1 MNKKTL
7 KDINFENKKVIV
19 RLDFNVPI
27 ANNKITDDTRIK
39 AALETIKYLQNHNA
53 KIIMLSHLG
62 RIKTEDD
69 KKTRSLKLVAE
80 RLQELINHPV
90 IFVNETRGKNLE
102 TAINKLKAKDLLLI
116 ENTRFEDL
124 DGKKESKNDP
134 QLGKYWASLGDV
146 FVNDAF
152 GTAHRAH
159 ASNVGIATYIKD
171 SCIGFLIEKELTM
184 LNKVVINPERPFVAV
199 IGGAKVSDK
208 IDVIKQLLT
217 KADSVLIG
225 GGMAFTFMK
234 ALNYKI
240 GKSLVEND
248 KVDLAKELINLGK
261 DKLVL
266 PIDYITT
273 PEFKD
278 VKGTNTIDQNIAD
291 NLMGLDI
298 GAKTETLF
306 ASKLKS
312 AKTIIWNGPM
322 GVFEMDNFAHG
333 TKAICETIANL
344 KNAFS
349 LIGGGDSAAAVTKF
363 HYEKKVSFI
372 STGGGASLEYIEGK
386 ELPGITAIKDKTKIN
401 QNQEADKE
409 LSER

>member
-27 ANNKITDDTRIK
+27 ENNKITDDTRIK

-62 RIKTEDD
+62 RIKTEAD
-69 KKTRSLKLVAE
+69 KKTRSLSLVAKK
-80 RLQELINHPV
+80 LQELINHPV
-90 IFVNETRGKNLE
+90 IFINETRGKNLE
-102 TAINKLKAKDLLLI
+102 TAVNNLKAKDLLLI

-124 DGKKESKNDP
+124 NGKKESKNDP
-134 QLGKYWASLGDV
+134 ELGKYWASLGEV

-184 LNKVVINPERPFVAV
+184 LNKVVINPERPFVA
-199 IGGAKVSDK
+199 ILGGAKVSDK

-225 GGMAFTFMK
+225 GGMAYTFMK
-234 ALNYKI
+234 ALGYKI

-266 PIDYITT
+266 PVDYIVA

-278 VKGTNTIDQNIAD
+278 IKGTNTTDQNIAD

-298 GAKTETLF
+298 GTKTEKLF
-306 ASKLKS
+306 QDKLKS
-312 AKTIIWNGPM
+312 AKTIVWNGPM
-322 GVFEMDNFAHG
+322 GVFEMNNFAHG
-333 TKAICETIANL
+333 TKAICEAIANL
-344 KNAFS
+344 KSAFS

-372 STGGGASLEYIEGK
+372 STGGGASLEYLEGK
-386 ELPGITAIKDKTKIN
+386 DLPGITAIKNKN
-401 QNQEADKE
+401 
-409 LSER
+409 

>member
-27 ANNKITDDTRIK
+27 ENNKITDDTRIK

-62 RIKTEDD
+62 RIKTEAD
-69 KKTRSLKLVAE
+69 KKTRSLSLVAKK
-80 RLQELINHPV
+80 LQELINHPV
-90 IFVNETRGKNLE
+90 IFINETRGKNLE
-102 TAINKLKAKDLLLI
+102 TAVNNLKAKDLLLI

-124 DGKKESKNDP
+124 NGKKESKNDP
-134 QLGKYWASLGDV
+134 ELGKYWASLGEV

-159 ASNVGIATYIKD
+159 ASNVGIAIYIKD

-184 LNKVVINPERPFVAV
+184 LNKVVINPERPFVA
-199 IGGAKVSDK
+199 ILGGAKVSDK

-225 GGMAFTFMK
+225 GGMAYTFMK
-234 ALNYKI
+234 ALGYKI

-266 PIDYITT
+266 PVDYIAA

-278 VKGTNTIDQNIAD
+278 IKGTNTTDQNIAD

-298 GAKTETLF
+298 GTKTEKLF
-306 ASKLKS
+306 QDKLKS
-312 AKTIIWNGPM
+312 AKTIVWNGPM
-322 GVFEMDNFAHG
+322 GVFEMNNFAHG
-333 TKAICETIANL
+333 TKAICEAIANL
-344 KNAFS
+344 KSAFS
-349 LIGGGDSAAAVTKF
+349 LIGGGDSAAAITKF

-372 STGGGASLEYIEGK
+372 STGGGASLEYLEGK
-386 ELPGITAIKDKTKIN
+386 DLPGITAIKNKN
-401 QNQEADKE
+401 
-409 LSER
+409 

>member
-7 KDINFENKKVIV
+7 KDINFENKKVIL

-27 ANNKITDDTRIK
+27 ENNKITDNTRIK

-62 RIKTEDD
+62 RIKTEAD
-69 KKTRSLKLVAE
+69 KKTRSLSLVAKK
-80 RLQELINHPV
+80 LQELINHRV
-90 IFVNETRGKNLE
+90 IFINETRGKNLE
-102 TAINKLKAKDLLLI
+102 TAVNNLKAKDLLLI

-124 DGKKESKNDP
+124 NGKKESKNDP
-134 QLGKYWASLGDV
+134 ELGKYWASLGEV

-184 LNKVVINPERPFVAV
+184 LNKVVINPERPFVA
-199 IGGAKVSDK
+199 ILGGAKVSDK

-225 GGMAFTFMK
+225 GGMAYTFMK
-234 ALNYKI
+234 ALGYKI

-266 PIDYITT
+266 PVDYIAA

-278 VKGTNTIDQNIAD
+278 IKGTNTTDQNIAD

-298 GAKTETLF
+298 GTKTEKLF
-306 ASKLKS
+306 QDKLKS
-312 AKTIIWNGPM
+312 AKTIVWNGPM
-322 GVFEMDNFAHG
+322 GVFEMNNFAHG
-333 TKAICETIANL
+333 TKAICEAIANL
-344 KNAFS
+344 KSAFS

-372 STGGGASLEYIEGK
+372 STGGGASLEYLEGK
-386 ELPGITAIKDKTKIN
+386 DLPGITAIKNKN
-401 QNQEADKE
+401 
-409 LSER
+409 

>member
-27 ANNKITDDTRIK
+27 ENNKITDDTRIK

-53 KIIMLSHLG
+53 KVIMLSHLG
-62 RIKTEDD
+62 RIKTEED
-69 KKTRSLKLVAE
+69 KKTHSLALVAK

-90 IFVNETRGKNLE
+90 IFINETRGKNLE

-124 DGKKESKNDP
+124 NGKKESKNNP
-134 QLGKYWASLGDV
+134 ELGKYWANLGEI

-184 LNKVVINPERPFVAV
+184 LNKVVINPVRPFVAV
-199 IGGAKVSDK
+199 LGGAKVSDK

-225 GGMAFTFMK
+225 GGMAYTFMK
-234 ALNYKI
+234 ALGYKI

-248 KVDLAKELINLGK
+248 KVALAKELINLGK
-261 DKLVL
+261 DKLIL
-266 PIDYITT
+266 PVDYIVT

-278 VKGTNTIDQNIAD
+278 IKGTNTPDQNIAD

-298 GAKTETLF
+298 GTKTEKLF
-306 ASKLKS
+306 QDKLKS
-312 AKTIIWNGPM
+312 AKTIVWNGPM
-322 GVFEMDNFAHG
+322 GVFEMNNFAHG
-333 TKAICETIANL
+333 TKAICEAIANL
-344 KNAFS
+344 KNVFS

-372 STGGGASLEYIEGK
+372 STGGGASLEYLEGK
-386 ELPGITAIKDKTKIN
+386 SLPGITAIKNKN
-401 QNQEADKE
+401 
-409 LSER
+409 